1 MNKINFFVLTGA
13 MGAGKSAVMD
23 RLRAG
28 QHWCVD
34 DPARQI
40 LKEQRSIA
48 GSGVPEVDAPLF
60 NQLMLSRAIYLYNAN
75 SQTDGAVVFD
85 RGIPDLIAYAGLFD
99 LDAAVYERAAKTYRY
114 NPTVLYFA
122 GWIDIYTLDDE
133 RKMDFKSANMFGA
146 KVAGVYRRLGYQS
159 IEVPRVPI
167 DDRVRF
173 IADAIQGKQADA

>member
-1 MNKINFFVLTGA
+1 MNKLNYFVLTGA

-28 QHWCVD
+28 QHRCVD

-48 GSGVPEVDAPLF
+48 GSGVPEIDAPLF
-60 NQLMLSRAIYLYNAN
+60 NQLMLSRAIYLYSAN

-85 RGIPDLIAYAGLFD
+85 RGLPDLIAYAGLFD

-114 NPTVLYFA
+114 NPTVFYFP
-122 GWIDIYTLDDE
+122 GWPDIYTLDDE
-133 RKMDFKSANMFGA
+133 RKMDFESANGFGE
-146 KVAGVYRRLGYQS
+146 KVAGVYRRLGYRS
-159 IEVPRVPI
+159 IEVPRIPI
-167 DDRVRF
+167 AGRVGF
-173 IADAIQGKQADA
+173 IVDAIQGKHADA